1 MKRLGKFTGKIY
13 DEDYDFSKCPECCLL
28 ISEEKAKDENFLKEA
43 KFANYISCA
52 KCFECPAS
60 RSHQKEFENVSI

>member
-28 ISEEKAKDENFLKEA
+28 ISEEEAKDENFLREA
-43 KFANYISCA
+43 RFANYLSCA
-52 KCFECPAS
+52 GCFGCPAS
-60 RSHQKEFENVSI
+60 FDHELRNNIVL